1 MPGQAEGARTRA
13 GTWAPTAEEAD
24 LIEMIADKDAEWE
37 ASLAGK
43 DAWINRPAQ
52 PPGLLRSGA
61 ASAPGAAT
69 QSSQAPCMFR
79 HISVWEA
86 LAN

>member
-1 MPGQAEGARTRA
+1 
-13 GTWAPTAEEAD
+13 
-24 LIEMIADKDAEWE
+24 MIVDKDAEWE

-61 ASAPGAAT
+61 
-69 QSSQAPCMFR
+69 
-79 HISVWEA
+79 VLA
-86 LAN
+86 L